1 MREIHSKNQIKKL
14 TPFELIK
21 NGLSK
26 DMGNIESALVLIPLL
41 ILFFGVIQLYSF
53 HNIKSAMELVAEGV
67 AESSIT
73 IQSTVAAQF
82 AAEEYLTRIALPK
95 FIKTEQLEVTVKD
108 EEFSEFV
115 VRKVYLSNTTHSK
128 GIGHLSLKVSATVIL
143 N

>member
-95 FIKTEQLEVTVKD
+95 FINTEQLEVTVKD

-115 VRKVYLSNTTHSK
+115 VRKVYLRNTTYSK

>member
-1 MREIHSKNQIKKL
+1 
-14 TPFELIK
+14 
-21 NGLSK
+21 
-26 DMGNIESALVLIPLL
+26 MGNVESALVLIPLL
-41 ILFFGVIQLYSF
+41 IFFAGIIQLYSF

-73 IQSTVAAQF
+73 IQSTIAAQF
-82 AAEEYLTRIALPK
+82 AAEEYLARIDLPK

-115 VRKVYLSNTTHSK
+115 VRKVYLRDTTYSK
-128 GIGHLSLKVSATVIL
+128 VIGHLSLKVSATVIL